1 MQADVTRL
9 MLALIR
15 AELAETPLPEHERAL
30 LTPPIM
36 QELYALSKAHDEAH
50 LVACALD
57 RLGLL
62 DGEDPVA
69 EQFEKQQTLAFFRNR
84 QAERET
90 QRIFSLFEELQ
101 IPYIPL
107 KGTVLK
113 QAYPSGWLR
122 TGCDVDILVRQEDL
136 ERAAEALTE
145 RLSYTCEGTMWH
157 DVSLHSPDGLHV
169 ELHFALIDTVRFP
182 LVSEILSTVWQ
193 DAERCAPD
201 RYLFS
206 LSREHFLL
214 YHVAHTAKH
223 FLIGG
228 CGIRPFWDLRIMETR
243 LGYRIEDHE
252 ALLERAGMLKFA
264 RAEHALA
271 EVFAGVREHDDLTR
285 SMEDY
290 VVRAGVYGTME
301 NRTVNQLAKSGKLR
315 FTLSRLILP
324 FDQLK
329 KQYPVL
335 EKHRA
340 LSPLMQVHRWFRC
353 IFSGN
358 GRVRDVLHT
367 KNRQIR
373 DTASLMNALGI

>member
-113 QAYPSGWLR
+113 QAYPSG
-122 TGCDVDILVRQEDL
+122 
-136 ERAAEALTE
+136 
-145 RLSYTCEGTMWH
+145 
-157 DVSLHSPDGLHV
+157 
-169 ELHFALIDTVRFP
+169 
-182 LVSEILSTVWQ
+182 
-193 DAERCAPD
+193 
-201 RYLFS
+201 
-206 LSREHFLL
+206 
-214 YHVAHTAKH
+214 
-223 FLIGG
+223 
-228 CGIRPFWDLRIMETR
+228 
-243 LGYRIEDHE
+243 
-252 ALLERAGMLKFA
+252 
-264 RAEHALA
+264 
-271 EVFAGVREHDDLTR
+271 
-285 SMEDY
+285 
-290 VVRAGVYGTME
+290 
-301 NRTVNQLAKSGKLR
+301 
-315 FTLSRLILP
+315 
-324 FDQLK
+324 
-329 KQYPVL
+329 
-335 EKHRA
+335 
-340 LSPLMQVHRWFRC
+340 
-353 IFSGN
+353 
-358 GRVRDVLHT
+358 
-367 KNRQIR
+367 
-373 DTASLMNALGI
+373 